1 MISMPRI
8 QSIRQLRRNGES
20 IASIARKVG
29 AGEPTVRKYLEAG
42 DLSPK
47 PPVRK
52 RRASAIDEYVPA
64 IEQWLAE
71 DRETWHKQRHTAT
84 RVWER
89 LRDEKG
95 AEVSLSTVTR
105 TVPAFGA
112 SSPRNAS
119 RGTSTW
125 CGIQA
130 RPRPISARS
139 TCIGAAGWNVCI
151 ISCLISRIRTCRR
164 AS

>member
-71 DRETWHKQRHTAT
+71 DRGTWHRRRHVFCQIFVG
-84 RVWER
+84 RFGVSFSPFER
-89 LRDEKG
+89 LFLGRFG
-95 AEVSLSTVTR
+95 FGQSCGLSVI
-105 TVPAFGA
+105 A
-112 SSPRNAS
+112 
-119 RGTSTW
+119 
-125 CGIQA
+125 
-130 RPRPISARS
+130 
-139 TCIGAAGWNVCI
+139 
-151 ISCLISRIRTCRR
+151 
-164 AS
+164 

>member
-8 QSIRQLRRNGES
+8 QSIRQLRRNGKS
-20 IASIARKVG
+20 IAPIARKVG

-71 DRETWHKQRHTAT
+71 DRETRAGAAARREGRGGVAVDRDQDGGPPSARVRRGT
-84 RVWER
+84 RV
-89 LRDEKG
+89 G
-95 AEVSLSTVTR
+95 
-105 TVPAFGA
+105 VPRPGV
-112 SSPRNAS
+112 AS
-119 RGTSTW
+119 RRG
-125 CGIQA
+125 QA
-130 RPRPISARS
+130 DF
-139 TCIGAAGWNVCI
+139 GEVDVY
-151 ISCLISRIRTCRR
+151 
-164 AS
+164 

>member
-20 IASIARKVG
+20 IASMARKVG
-29 AGEPTVRKYLEAG
+29 AGEMTVRKYLEAG

-105 TVPAFGA
+105 TVARLRREFAVERESGV
-112 SSPRNAS
+112 PRPGVAS
-119 RGTSTW
+119 RRGP
-125 CGIQA
+125 GRFRRGRRVLA
-130 RPRPISARS
+130 RQVGPYAS
-139 TCIGAAGWNVCI
+139 V
-151 ISCLISRIRTCRR
+151 R
-164 AS
+164 A

>member
-29 AGEPTVRKYLEAG
+29 AGEPTVRKYPEAG

-71 DRETWHKQRHTAT
+71 DRGTWHRRRHTAT

-95 AEVSLSTVTR
+95 CVLSN
-105 TVPAFGA
+105 F
-112 SSPRNAS
+112 
-119 RGTSTW
+119 
-125 CGIQA
+125 CG
-130 RPRPISARS
+130 PF
-139 TCIGAAGWNVCI
+139 
-151 ISCLISRIRTCRR
+151 RR
-164 AS
+164 FF